1 MPKVVLIGFMGS
13 GKSTVATR
21 LGELLKLPVC
31 EMDAEIVGRS
41 GLASI
46 PEIFEKRGEQHFRDL
61 EAEVAQG
68 LAQASDIIIS
78 TGGGVIG
85 RAGNM
90 ESLKA
95 SGGVIVFLRSSFET
109 VRARNEGLETR
120 PLFRDGAKA
129 LDLFGQR
136 APLYARWADIMLD
149 TDSRTVS
156 DLCAEIISRL
166 ESLACPR

>member
-1 MPKVVLIGFMGS
+1 MPKIVLIGFMGS
-13 GKSTVATR
+13 GKSTVAAH

-31 EMDAEIVGRS
+31 EMDEEIVRRS

-68 LAQASDIIIS
+68 LAQASDIIVS

-95 SGGVIVFLRSSFET
+95 SGGLLVFLRSSFET

-129 LDLFGQR
+129 LELFAQR
-136 APLYARWADIMLD
+136 APLYARWADITLD

-156 DLCAEIISRL
+156 DLCAEIVSRL
-166 ESLACPR
+166 ESSACPR